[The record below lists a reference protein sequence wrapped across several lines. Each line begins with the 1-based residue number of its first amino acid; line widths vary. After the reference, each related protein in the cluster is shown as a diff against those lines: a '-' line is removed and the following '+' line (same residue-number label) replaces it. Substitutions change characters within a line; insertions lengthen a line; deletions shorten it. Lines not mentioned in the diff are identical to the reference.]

1 VSEKAWQALHL
12 GAVPIYLG
20 APNADELLP
29 TGSFIHL
36 RNFVT
41 SNGTYDLTA
50 LKAALDRAIASE
62 AEYARFH
69 AWRLPH
75 LDLQTM
81 KLLTRSGNS
90 QTFVMNRKIYGDRTR
105 LTCDLCSHMF
115 KLRRQQR
122 LLRGPV
128 NGKP

>member
-1 VSEKAWQALHL
+1 MSEKAWQALHL

-36 RNFVT
+36 RTFAT

-50 LKAALDRAIASE
+50 LKAALDRAIASD
-62 AEYARFH
+62 AIYARFH

-105 LTCDLCSHMF
+105 LTRDLCSQMF
-115 KLRRQQR
+115 KLHRQQR

-128 NGKP
+128 NEKP